1 MQERFTVDS
10 LGKEDKSAQLGL
22 LPNLVKNSIW
32 DEKAGPV
39 KVLKKQHMAGQ
50 DHKA

>member
-1 MQERFTVDS
+1 MDS
-10 LGKEDKSAQLGL
+10 LGKEDKSAQLEL

-39 KVLKKQHMAGQ
+39 KALNKQRVAGQ
-50 DHKA
+50 DHRA